1 MVRLK
6 CSSVRGSMFRAIAIS
21 LSVLA
26 AVALAFGAQFQNDSV
41 TKNADKKVGE
51 KNGVGFKG
59 LIKLVRN
66 PRWLAGMSFLS
77 GGAVLQ
83 IAALTMAPLI
93 VVQPIGALALVI
105 TALLNAR
112 ATKTPI
118 NRATWVAIGVCTGGI
133 AVFVSLA
140 TTIGDDER
148 ALTDGDLVTLLGVI
162 GVVLTGFTILFFL
175 TRRKA
180 TALNFILGAGILYGF
195 GITFIKAVI
204 QRTAQGH
211 VEWLTIM
218 CVFAAIGAIVFGAWF
233 VQNAYASGPPDLVI
247 AGLTVIDPMV
257 AISIGMLILGE
268 AANASLA
275 NMIVFVASGA
285 TAALGVWMLSK
296 VHPELQAAK

>member
-1 MVRLK
+1 
-6 CSSVRGSMFRAIAIS
+6 MFRAIAIT
-21 LSVLA
+21 LSILA

-41 TKNADKKVGE
+41 TKNVDKKAGE
-51 KNGVGFKG
+51 KRGVGFRN
-59 LIKLVRN
+59 LLNLVRN
-66 PRWLAGMSFLS
+66 PRWLTGMGFLS

-105 TALLNAR
+105 TSLLNAR
-112 ATKTPI
+112 ATRTPI
-118 NRATWVAIGVCTGGI
+118 SKAAWFAIATCTIGI
-133 AVFVSLA
+133 AVFVALA

-148 ALTDGDLVTLLGVI
+148 LLTDADLVSLLGVI
-162 GVVLTGFTILFFL
+162 AVVLLVFGLLFFL
-175 TRRKA
+175 TRKKA

-211 VEWLTIM
+211 FEWLTVC
-218 CVFAAIGAIVFGAWF
+218 CVIAAIGAICFGAWF

-257 AISIGMLILGE
+257 AISIGIVILGE
-268 AANASLA
+268 ASNASLPA
-275 NMIVFVASGA
+275 MATFIASGA
-285 TAALGVWMLSK
+285 TAIVGVWLLSK
-296 VHPELQAAK
+296 VHPELKVINGN

>member
-1 MVRLK
+1 
-6 CSSVRGSMFRAIAIS
+6 MFRAIAIS
-21 LSVLA
+21 LSILA
-26 AVALAFGAQFQNDSV
+26 AVALAFGAQFQNDAV
-41 TKNADKKVGE
+41 TKNVDKKADE
-51 KNGVGFKG
+51 KSGVGFRN
-59 LIKLVRN
+59 LLKLVRN
-66 PRWLAGMSFLS
+66 PRWLTGMSFLS

-105 TALLNAR
+105 TSLLNAR
-112 ATKTPI
+112 STKTPI
-118 NRATWVAIGVCTGGI
+118 TRATWFAIAVCTVGI

-148 ALTDGDLVTLLGVI
+148 PLTDGDLISLLGVI
-162 GVVLTGFTILFFL
+162 SIVLSVFGVLFFM

-204 QRTAQGH
+204 QRIAQGH
-211 VEWLTIM
+211 VEWLTIL
-218 CVFAAIGAIVFGAWF
+218 CVAAAIGAIVFGAWF

-257 AISIGMLILGE
+257 AISIGIVILGE
-268 AANASLA
+268 ASKAPPIA
-275 NMIVFVASGA
+275 MIVFIASGA
-285 TAALGVWMLSK
+285 TAALGVWLLSK
-296 VHPELQAAK
+296 VHPELKPRNG